1 VIFPQKLD
9 KTRITLEKKFTKF
22 AKLFVEKRTKFVRK
36 ENIGHKLPKG
46 ALLAWSTFFMY
57 WKMLLLI
64 NYYQWVVWRFY
75 EC

>member
-22 AKLFVEKRTKFVRK
+22 AKLFVEKITKFVRK

-57 WKMLLLI
+57 CKMLLLI